1 MIRRALLG
9 ALLLLPSAARADD
22 QKPLAIA
29 ASIVPGA
36 AIHGAG
42 HFVAGQP
49 AIGRR
54 LLVVEGIGLGMAV
67 SSLAVIAATGASRR
81 TVAPLAMMTV
91 TGVGL
96 FALSALADLY
106 GVVAPAG
113 GSGSPL
119 RELPWVET
127 SAGVRGVYDPQ
138 FRYGAVVDQAID
150 VRASRVRVRLEAMQA
165 PSGGF
170 SRAAALFGGR
180 VVTTADHS
188 FIDLEWGLS
197 QRAYRGDGFR
207 VTTAEVRIASRLNL
221 EHFARTMRGSFA
233 ELLLGTAIASVRYA
247 AGGVTADDLLLV
259 RVGYGVYLGPRSELS
274 LYYDHRRDT
283 IAGGGLLR
291 GIGAGYVGYF
301 GLDARYFLDDRWGV
315 AFDARVGGA
324 YIAGASLIFRQ
335 GAR

>member
-22 QKPLAIA
+22 RKPLAIA
-29 ASIVPGA
+29 ASVVPGA
-36 AIHGAG
+36 VVHGAG

-54 LLVVEGIGLGMAV
+54 LLFVEGVGLGMAV

-96 FALSALADLY
+96 FALSALADIY
-106 GVVAPAG
+106 GVVAPPG
-113 GSGSPL
+113 GFGAPL
-119 RELPWVET
+119 RALPWIET
-127 SAGVRGVYDPQ
+127 SAGVRGVHDPQ

-150 VRASRVRVRLEAMQA
+150 VRASRMRVRLEAMQA
-165 PSGGF
+165 PGGAF
-170 SRAAALFGGR
+170 FRNAALVSGR
-180 VVTTADHS
+180 LIATPDHS
-188 FIDLEWGLS
+188 FVDLEAGLS
-197 QRAYRGDGFR
+197 ERAYRRDGFH
-207 VTTAEVRIASRLNL
+207 VTTAELRLASRLNL
-221 EHFARTMRGSFA
+221 EHFAATMRGSFV
-233 ELLLGTAIASVRYA
+233 ELLLGAAIASYRYA
-247 AGGVTADDLLLV
+247 AGGVTADDLLLA
-259 RVGYGVYLGPRSELS
+259 RVGYGVYLGAASEVS

-283 IAGGGLLR
+283 IAGGGLLS

-301 GLDARYFLDDRWGV
+301 GLDARWFLDPRWGV
-315 AFDARVGGA
+315 AFDARIGGA